1 MIEKSSDPTNAA
13 AIISAASLLERLREA
28 QRKRDE
34 ELVAK
39 ALPQKK
45 EPSLRERTASLLE
58 RLREIQRKRDE
69 ELVANA
75 LPQKKK
81 PSMRERLIE
90 AAQRRRDEELV
101 AKALPQKE
109 VQELIANQELRA
121 NLQQLL
127 HNPVAKITEAKVFSV
142 T

>member
-45 EPSLRERTASLLE
+45 EPA
-58 RLREIQRKRDE
+58 
-69 ELVANA
+69 
-75 LPQKKK
+75 
-81 PSMRERLIE
+81 MRERLIE
-90 AAQRRRDEELV
+90 AAQRKRDEELV

-127 HNPVAKITEAKVFSV
+127 HDPVVKIMEAMVYSFAECK
-142 T
+142 